1 MIAQLVNVIVDA
13 VDLCPVKE
21 AFMLKMNKRN
31 IMLATLCSIGCVLI
45 SSCGNNASDIP
56 LFGIIEGTY
65 YYESQEGALP
75 EGWSFGKN
83 SKFEFVE
90 MGPPESYD
98 KRTTLE
104 NGSWQMQKFTI
115 GEDGVGQVNSNCK
128 MVWSNTPFDT
138 MSYLKVAGTYKT
150 SDNVATMVMI
160 SPIYSLN
167 DTWGDV
173 FKGIDCAITP
183 LEKNDYSK
191 RKISISFIQ
200 NNETENK
207 LIVTFSM

>member
-1 MIAQLVNVIVDA
+1 MIVQPVNVIVDA
-13 VDLCPVKE
+13 VDLCPAKE

-45 SSCGNNASDIP
+45 SSCDNNASDIP
-56 LFGIIEGTY
+56 LFGLIEGTY

-75 EGWSFGKN
+75 KGWSFGEN

-90 MGPPESYD
+90 MGPSETYD
-98 KRTTLE
+98 KRATLE

-115 GEDGVGQVNSNCK
+115 GEDGVGQANSNCK
-128 MVWSNTPFDT
+128 MVWSNTPFDM

-167 DTWGDV
+167 DTWDDV
-173 FKGIDCAITP
+173 FKGIECAIAP

-207 LIVTFSM
+207 FIVTFSM

>member
-1 MIAQLVNVIVDA
+1 
-13 VDLCPVKE
+13 
-21 AFMLKMNKRN
+21 MLKTNKQN
-31 IMLATLCSIGCVLI
+31 IVLALLCAIGCITI
-45 SSCGNNASDIP
+45 SSCGDKISDIP
-56 LFGIIEGTY
+56 LFGLTEATY
-65 YYESQEGALP
+65 YYESQEGTLP
-75 EGWSFGKN
+75 EGWSFGEN

-90 MGPPESYD
+90 MGPSESYD
-98 KRTTLE
+98 KRATLE

-160 SPIYSLN
+160 SPIYSSN

-183 LEKNDYSK
+183 LEKSDCLR
-191 RKISISFIQ
+191 RKVSISFTR
-200 NNETENK
+200 NNEAEDMFT
-207 LIVTFSM
+207 VTFSM